1 MDQVDDILNRIN
13 VLSSTEKSRLLRKL
27 VKRTGRNSTEM
38 NFLRSLVQAV
48 PLGSNLERL
57 PEEVF
62 SKVIGNLD
70 SRTLGRLAGTCR
82 RLSVAIL
89 NDFRPWKLIFDQENS
104 SGKIS
109 EVTRAFQAQIT
120 ESVRNAS
127 KVGSQSAYTGNSTL
141 PYTSAFFYEARL
153 QSNWSRVTPGERP
166 VGFDC
171 HGGHVVTCMEIDP
184 KGRYILTGSDDGTVR
199 LWNVQDEP
207 RELVVFSGHLGGV
220 WALKVDWDREILV
233 TGSTDRT
240 LIVWDLHSGER
251 LRHLLGHT
259 STVRCVELV
268 NESDLI
274 VSGSRDGTLRVW
286 SLESGECLHILQ
298 GHLASVRCLCI
309 CSSASTSTSE
319 RDISTNNT
327 STKDMIVSGSY
338 DNTCKLWDLQTGQCL
353 RTFTG
358 HTNKV
363 YAVSSTP
370 EHIYSGSLDGSVRV
384 WEAAS
389 GVCVKVF
396 EGHRSLVGLVQC
408 KAPDTTLTGSTDGSL
423 QLIKHNATDDS
434 FDSILLP
441 TAHPTSITSLDF
453 NRNFLVTGS
462 EGVVRLWSIQEPSS
476 PRLLANLI
484 ESVDMVWRV
493 NVTDHLACV
502 AYQYHGQTRLAIFN
516 FAPQPQQ
523 VLIEMKAFKVTNT
536 NYNPHFNPQSNK
548 TSKPQNSHNNQQTYS
563 NYAYIQQHNYHE
575 TIDDSTRMNSNSHLP
590 VAYTNENNCPNSA
603 SISTSSNTHNTTS
616 HHPEL
621 LVLGMASQSLVEH
634 VDDLMYIDD

>member
-1 MDQVDDILNRIN
+1 
-13 VLSSTEKSRLLRKL
+13 
-27 VKRTGRNSTEM
+27 
-38 NFLRSLVQAV
+38 
-48 PLGSNLERL
+48 
-57 PEEVF
+57 
-62 SKVIGNLD
+62 
-70 SRTLGRLAGTCR
+70 
-82 RLSVAIL
+82 
-89 NDFRPWKLIFDQENS
+89 
-104 SGKIS
+104 
-109 EVTRAFQAQIT
+109 
-120 ESVRNAS
+120 
-127 KVGSQSAYTGNSTL
+127 
-141 PYTSAFFYEARL
+141 
-153 QSNWSRVTPGERP
+153 
-166 VGFDC
+166 
-171 HGGHVVTCMEIDP
+171 
-184 KGRYILTGSDDGTVR
+184 
-199 LWNVQDEP
+199 
-207 RELVVFSGHLGGV
+207 
-220 WALKVDWDREILV
+220 
-233 TGSTDRT
+233 
-240 LIVWDLHSGER
+240 
-251 LRHLLGHT
+251 
-259 STVRCVELV
+259 
-268 NESDLI
+268 
-274 VSGSRDGTLRVW
+274 
-286 SLESGECLHILQ
+286 
-298 GHLASVRCLCI
+298 
-309 CSSASTSTSE
+309 
-319 RDISTNNT
+319 
-327 STKDMIVSGSY
+327 MIVSGSY